1 VDNLAVSGSAKDEM
15 KVNKCAF
22 SNNAINVK
30 NDLATI
36 VNHNPNPS
44 ISQHMTDVDG
54 SRPVGYICLICF
66 SKALT
71 AGYINAIKSLE
82 EVGAQCY
89 IIIYNVYH

>member
-1 VDNLAVSGSAKDEM
+1 MDNLAVSGSAKDEM

-44 ISQHMTDVDG
+44 IFQHMTDVDG

-66 SKALT
+66 TLYYKLHEDALPPPLFLST
-71 AGYINAIKSLE
+71 Y
-82 EVGAQCY
+82 V
-89 IIIYNVYH
+89 IYLWYTV

>member
-1 VDNLAVSGSAKDEM
+1 
-15 KVNKCAF
+15 
-22 SNNAINVK
+22 
-30 NDLATI
+30 
-36 VNHNPNPS
+36 
-44 ISQHMTDVDG
+44 MTDVDG

-89 IIIYNVYH
+89 IIIYNIYH